1 MLSFRYE
8 FVKKYWNWPLTEIFL
23 CQPPTFCWH
32 ICLKHYFPLYWISFL
47 DGWNRCRSVSICWA
61 VFRIKHYFLLFKC
74 HNKQTFWIKFHCMEL
89 SSAVNYIFHGRFTPL
104 TEKIQYVA
112 AFLLQIKSSAS
123 QQISFLSAAVL
134 LWHSSG
140 LLPSFAIPPFMSRST
155 CKYLKTIN
163 NIIATWMHAQKK
175 PQRNNTEQKQFQ
187 NSYTYIMY
195 IMQIYT
201 AKEHSCHSQRS
212 LTHGPAFFPSHG
224 GSLPSY
230 ASLPHHPSDRTCR
243 AIFNWSW

>member
-23 CQPPTFCWH
+23 CQPTTFCWH

-61 VFRIKHYFLLFKC
+61 MFRIMNHFLLFNC

-104 TEKIQYVA
+104 TEKIQYT
-112 AFLLQIKSSAS
+112 FLLLIQCSAS
-123 QQISFLSAAVL
+123 QQISFLSATML

-140 LLPSFAIPPFMSRST
+140 LLPSFAILPFMSRST
-155 CKYLKTIN
+155 CKYLKTLN
-163 NIIATWMHAQKK
+163 NIIATWMHAQKN
-175 PQRNNTEQKQFQ
+175 PNQNNTEQKQFR

-195 IMQIYT
+195 LMQIYT
-201 AKEHSCHSQRS
+201 VKEHSCHSQRS
-212 LTHGPAFFPSHG
+212 LTHGPAFPPSHS
-224 GSLPSY
+224 GSLSSY
-230 ASLPHHPSDRTCR
+230 ASLPHHPSDRTRR
-243 AIFNWSW
+243 ASFNWSW